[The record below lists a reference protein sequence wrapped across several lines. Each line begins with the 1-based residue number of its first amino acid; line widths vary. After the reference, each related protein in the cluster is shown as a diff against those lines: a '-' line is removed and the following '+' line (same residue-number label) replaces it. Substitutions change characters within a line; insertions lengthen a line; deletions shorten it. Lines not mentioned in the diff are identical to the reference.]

1 MLEKAG
7 SKLYIAGEYAI
18 LRPNSYSIVS
28 YIPKYTYLEL
38 KDNDDKLEIFSSIE
52 DKDNLILRLIY
63 FLEEKYMLK
72 FRYMYRY
79 TTELYTHGEK
89 LGLGSSASIVVVTI
103 KAILNKNNIIFNSLD
118 IFKIAIDFMIKE
130 NISGSF
136 GDIACICFEN
146 TILFKSSDRINR
158 AYEIKTLDIYSNIL
172 IEAIWTGVSAST
184 SKLIKNIDV
193 NSDVFV
199 DFSNKSNILVC
210 NLVIEFINN
219 DFERVKNILK
229 KLSDNL
235 KILDERY
242 KIGIYNNTVEEK
254 LSKYDVSKISGAGGG
269 DYILSFKNN
278 VDKVKLQI
286 KLEEE

>member
-18 LRPNSYSIVS
+18 LRPNSYSIIS

-158 AYEIKTLDIYSNIL
+158 VYEIKTLDIYSNIL

-184 SKLIKNIDV
+184 SKLIKNIDI
-193 NSDVFV
+193 NSDIFV
-199 DFSNKSNILVC
+199 DFSNKSNTLVC
-210 NLVIEFINN
+210 DLVTEFINN
-219 DFERVKNILK
+219 DFTQNNDATIY
-229 KLSDNL
+229 
-235 KILDERY
+235 ERY

>member
-28 YIPKYTYLEL
+28 YISKYTYLEL

-79 TTELYTHGEK
+79 TTELYNHGEK

-199 DFSNKSNILVC
+199 DFSNKSNTLVC
-210 NLVIEFINN
+210 DLVIEFINN
-219 DFERVKNILK
+219 DFEQVKNILK

-235 KILDERY
+235 KILDEKY

>member
-103 KAILNKNNIIFNSLD
+103 NSLD

-146 TILFKSSDRINR
+146 NILFKSSDRINR

>member
-28 YIPKYTYLEL
+28 YISKYTYLEL

-79 TTELYTHGEK
+79 TTELYNHGEK

-199 DFSNKSNILVC
+199 DFSNKSNTLVC
-210 NLVIEFINN
+210 DLVIEFINN
-219 DFERVKNILK
+219 DFEQVKNILK

>member
-28 YIPKYTYLEL
+28 YISKYTYLEL

-79 TTELYTHGEK
+79 TTELYNHGEK

-118 IFKIAIDFMIKE
+118 IFKIAIDFMIKD

-199 DFSNKSNILVC
+199 DFSNKSNTLVC
-210 NLVIEFINN
+210 DLVIEFINN
-219 DFERVKNILK
+219 DFEQVKNILK

-235 KILDERY
+235 KILDEKY